1 MKVRIEIDDDLEQ
14 TEIVIRT
21 KQLSPEIETL
31 QGFLSQSDKP
41 PLTFYKGD
49 SEYFLSLETL
59 LFFETDGSKLLAHTK
74 DKTYDVKRKLYEL
87 EEYLPAYFCRIAKS
101 TIVNVRAVYSL
112 DKSFSGTSRIRFYD
126 THKQVHVSRDYYHLL
141 KEKLREM
148 R

>member
-31 QGFLSQSDKP
+31 QGLLSQSDKP

-59 LFFETDGSKLLAHTK
+59 LFFETDGSKVLAHTK

-87 EEYLPAYFCRIAKS
+87 EEYLPAYFF
-101 TIVNVRAVYSL
+101 AVLPNQPLS
-112 DKSFSGTSRIRFYD
+112 
-126 THKQVHVSRDYYHLL
+126 
-141 KEKLREM
+141 M
-148 R
+148 